1 MKARLDT
8 RKVFSYLFAFF
19 IAFLASC
26 SDHDDISG
34 DGEPPA
40 SALAFRLDRGG
51 QINAFYRQDKIAAH
65 LLMRA
70 STKPRLLVVF
80 PAGNSGAGL
89 WFDDTSQ
96 PVNWSQDTPISPTT
110 TQDASGRM
118 LYGIRVDV
126 SADTNHLSIRQALLS
141 SVRFLRDYNGGA
153 TVPSDIVAPPSVSG
167 NVALWQRNR
176 VDGAPGYALRVTAID
191 GNAIAADGAG
201 KLLLQSPSGAP
212 ALRLRIEAFSG
223 ETPLQPITH
232 ANLFTPAVNPDPLSQ
247 NVFEFL
253 SFSDKLLAGS
263 WQYDTYFGRD
273 TLISV
278 RMLMP
283 VLQPDVIE
291 AGLGSVLSRL
301 SPDGKVAHEEGIG
314 EFALIDNRKH
324 GRPND
329 PTPTYDYKMIDGDY
343 MLAPIMEDW
352 LIEDPRGQAR
362 AAAYLAQ
369 KGGDGVTNGS
379 RFVANLLR
387 VAQTAQPFAQQAL
400 AANLIHL
407 RPGEIVGNWRDST
420 DGIGGGVYPYDVNVA
435 LVPAALR
442 ATSNFLARGLLD
454 PYLSADQRAVLANA
468 GAAADVWER
477 AAPPY
482 FQVAVTPND
491 ARAKL
496 AAYAPQAGVPAG
508 VVPNTALQF
517 DAIALDA
524 SGNPIPIMHS
534 DGGFVLLF
542 GNPSPALLAR
552 IVTDVMQPFPVGLVT
567 DVGMLI
573 ANPAYADPTLWPRF
587 TSSAYH
593 GTVIWSW
600 QQAMWVAGLDRQLA
614 RTDLPGDV
622 RTLLTQA
629 RQQIWQVIANAK
641 DMRSTEMWS
650 WSYANGQ
657 YRTEAFGTRSADATE
672 ANAAQLWS
680 TTYLAIQDPQLRAG
694 KYWWEARAAG
704 GDTPRRGSTET
715 AAGNA
720 ANAANAVNAVNAVK
734 GAAS

>member
-1 MKARLDT
+1 MQTRLDT
-8 RKVFSYLFAFF
+8 RKVFTYLFAFF

-34 DGEPPA
+34 SGEPPA

-80 PAGNSGAGL
+80 PAGNSGTGL
-89 WFDDTSQ
+89 WFGDTPQ
-96 PVNWSQDTPISPTT
+96 PVNWSQDTPIAPVT
-110 TQDASGRM
+110 TQDAAGRP
-118 LYGIRVDV
+118 LYGIGVDV
-126 SADTNHLSIRQALLS
+126 SADVSSLSIRQALLS

-153 TVPSDIVAPPSVSG
+153 TVPSDIIVQPSVSD
-167 NVALWQRNR
+167 NVATWQRNR
-176 VDGAPGYALRVTAID
+176 VDGAPGYALRVTVLD
-191 GNAIAADGAG
+191 GGAVAADGTG
-201 KLLLQSPSGAP
+201 RLMLQSPSGAP
-212 ALRLRIEAFSG
+212 TLRLRVEAFSG
-223 ETPLQPITH
+223 ETPLQPITR
-232 ANLFTPAVNPDPLSQ
+232 ANLFTSAVNPDPQSQ

-291 AGLGSVLSRL
+291 AGLGSVLDRL

-314 EFALIDNRKH
+314 EFALIDNLKH

-343 MLAPIMEDW
+343 LLAPIMEDW

-369 KGGDGVTNGS
+369 KGDDGVTNGS

-387 VAQTAQPFAQQAL
+387 VARTAQPFAQQAL
-400 AANLIHL
+400 AANLIRL

-454 PYLSADQRAVLANA
+454 PYLSADQRAVLASA

-508 VVPNTALQF
+508 MVPNTALQF

-524 SGNPIPIMHS
+524 NGHPIPIMHS

-552 IVTDVMQPFPVGLVT
+552 IVTDVMRPFPVGLVT

-641 DMRSTEMWS
+641 DMRLTEMWS

-657 YRTEAFGTRSADATE
+657 YRTEAFGTRSTDVTE

-680 TTYLAIQDPQLRAG
+680 TTYLAVRDPQLRAG

-704 GDTPRRGSTET
+704 GDAPRRGST
-715 AAGNA
+715 AAAENA
-720 ANAANAVNAVNAVK
+720 ANGLNTVK